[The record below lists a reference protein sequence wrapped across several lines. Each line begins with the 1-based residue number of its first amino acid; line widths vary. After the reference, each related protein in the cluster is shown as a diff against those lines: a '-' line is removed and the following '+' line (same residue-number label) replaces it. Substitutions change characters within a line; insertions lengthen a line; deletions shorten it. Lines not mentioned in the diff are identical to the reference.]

1 MRAYE
6 IMETESS
13 SKAQK
18 YLTKAEESFKNGF
31 ETEAARKA
39 AMSLIS
45 SAYDAI
51 KDEVDNNILTDMW
64 ALREPSTRKPL
75 VGKENEY
82 EALSE
87 LSDSTP
93 YNVSQVREKHFGIFE
108 KYGDLPMLKKI
119 IGLRQE
125 MKDVSLVPKKSDLE
139 KAAKAAALAA
149 NTAIADATH
158 PMKIAAME
166 KTRKEAEE
174 YLEKIKA
181 ILEENDFDPYKVVPK
196 PFKTPD
202 TPFNISYF
210 AEKEADAKRYPYMF
224 MVDRNG
230 SKYGWSENKAQKYI
244 ANCVNGTADHYNE
257 YVSKM
262 NNKIKNPVSAKFS
275 WVSDVWGS
283 SMLEVTLPD
292 GTTEYWKT
300 QIIVNVSKLGNLFNQ
315 WPTRRIK

>member
-6 IMETESS
+6 IMETEQP

-18 YLTKAEESFKNGF
+18 YLSKAEESFNNGF

-45 SAYDAI
+45 SAYDTI
-51 KDEVDNNILTDMW
+51 KDELRNNIITDLR
-64 ALREPSTRKPL
+64 ALREPSTNKPL
-75 VGKENEY
+75 AGKENEH
-82 EALSE
+82 EALNKLFWSKPDN
-87 LSDSTP
+87 L
-93 YNVSQVREKHFGIFE
+93 SQVREKHFGMFE
-108 KYGDLPMLKKI
+108 KYSDLLMLKKL
-119 IGLRQE
+119 IGLRQA
-125 MKDVSLVPKKSDLE
+125 MKEVPLVPKKSDLE

-149 NTAIADATH
+149 NTVIADATH

-166 KTRKEAEE
+166 KSRKEAEE

-181 ILEENDFDPYKVVPK
+181 RLEKNDFDPYKVVPR
-196 PFKTPD
+196 PPVQTPQTYD
-202 TPFNISYF
+202 GGY
-210 AEKEADAKRYPYMF
+210 AEKEANKNRYPYEQ
-224 MVDRNG
+224 MVARNG
-230 SKYGWSENKAQKYI
+230 SRYEWAENKAQRYI
-244 ANCVNGTADHYNE
+244 DNCVKGTSDHYDS

-283 SMLEVTLPD
+283 SMLEVTLLD

-300 QIIVNVSKLGNLFNQ
+300 QIIVNVSKLGKLFNQ